1 MEEKSNNS
9 FAPDSNVYTVVHAA
23 AAYLPWSTVEH
34 EFVTQFKLG
43 DAQTC
48 LFIIKAETILDP
60 LFVFANYGG
69 QGATKDR
76 YHCVL
81 PRRRWAQYFSSRI
94 DAAANA
100 SSTLMA
106 AAAGEASLFQ

>member
-1 MEEKSNNS
+1 M
-9 FAPDSNVYTVVHAA
+9 
-23 AAYLPWSTVEH
+23 LWSTVEH
-34 EFVTQFKLG
+34 EFVSQFKLG

-48 LFIIKAETILDP
+48 LYIVKAETILDP

-81 PRRRWAQYFSSRI
+81 PRMRWVQYFSSRI
-94 DAAANA
+94 DAAAVNA
-100 SSTLMA
+100 SSTPMA
-106 AAAGEASLFQ
+106 AAAGEAS

>member
-1 MEEKSNNS
+1 MGPVWNIKA
-9 FAPDSNVYTVVHAA
+9 F
-23 AAYLPWSTVEH
+23 LM
-34 EFVTQFKLG
+34 
-43 DAQTC
+43 
-48 LFIIKAETILDP
+48 KAETILDP

-94 DAAANA
+94 DAAAVNA

-106 AAAGEASLFQ
+106 VAAGEAG